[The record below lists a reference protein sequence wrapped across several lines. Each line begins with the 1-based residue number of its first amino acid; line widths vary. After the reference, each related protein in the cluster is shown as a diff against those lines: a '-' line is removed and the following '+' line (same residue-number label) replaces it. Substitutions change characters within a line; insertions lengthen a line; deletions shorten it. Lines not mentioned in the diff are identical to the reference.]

1 MTPMTLEIISAHEVT
16 FTGEVTM
23 VTLPGQ
29 MGSFTVLK
37 NHAPLIS
44 VLVKGPVH
52 YVTPDEVKHEVEI
65 NGGLAD
71 VNDNKISVL
80 AY

>member
-1 MTPMTLEIISAHEVT
+1 M
-16 FTGEVTM
+16 
-23 VTLPGQ
+23 
-29 MGSFTVLK
+29 LK
-37 NHAPLIS
+37 NHAPIIS
-44 VLVKGPVH
+44 VLVKGTVH
-52 YVTPDEVKHEVEI
+52 YVKPDGESGDMPI

>member
-1 MTPMTLEIISAHEVT
+1 MNLEIISAHEVSYS
-16 FTGEVTM
+16 GEVTM

-29 MGSFTVLK
+29 LGSFTVLK
-37 NHAPLIS
+37 NHAPIIS
-44 VLVKGPVH
+44 VLVKGTVH
-52 YVTPDEVKHEVEI
+52 YVKPDVESGDMPI